1 MGHTHTHLITI
12 IMTSHMLMGVP
23 APGSPQFKLTRT
35 PPILPRL

>member
-12 IMTSHMLMGVP
+12 IITSHMLMGV
-23 APGSPQFKLTRT
+23 PGSPQFKLTRT